1 MYTIARLY
9 RNNGWNDYYVDN
21 NGIERKILYYNPHTT
36 TMYFSFISILRF
48 ELLEKLFFF
57 TPFIMIGMLLLSG
70 IKKSDN
76 DEYSDQ
82 KINYMF
88 SLLIGSTFFAALIAM
103 ISLSLSLCIDFK
115 HHIIKLINEPSM
127 NVFMKYYGIPWNAH
141 QLKIIPY
148 EYFNDRDLHRYS
160 DNSNCFND
168 SNDSNDSNNSNDS
181 NDSNDSNN
189 SDEYIENDDSEND
202 ERENDESEDEREERE
217 EREKREEDED
227 EDSECNR
234 KEYIPEHFLTNDPPC
249 VYESIDSYNKKLYR
263 KYNNKSL
270 SINYT
275 IMRINKTSFLRKIFN
290 VYHDPLIF
298 YYVTENGGYYPI
310 KNINIVTRSIHTSDS
325 YVDVGE
331 NEPSIDVFKT
341 YMGNFESSCPT
352 TYKTLYDCYK
362 QF

>member
-1 MYTIARLY
+1 LY
-9 RNNGWNDYYVDN
+9 RNNGWNDYYVDS

-76 DEYSDQ
+76 ANAEHSEQ
-82 KINYMF
+82 NFNNMF
-88 SLLIGSTFFAALIAM
+88 SLLIGSIIFSALIAM

-127 NVFMKYYGIPWNAH
+127 NVFMKYYGIPWNTH

-160 DNSNCFND
+160 DDSNDFNDSNDLND
-168 SNDSNDSNNSNDS
+168 SNDSNDSNDCNDF
-181 NDSNDSNN
+181 NDCNDP
-189 SDEYIENDDSEND
+189 DEYIKNE
-202 ERENDESEDEREERE
+202 ESEDEREERE
-217 EREKREEDED
+217 EREKRGD
-227 EDSECNR
+227 EDSECNQ

-249 VYESIDSYNKKLYR
+249 VYESIDSYNKKLHR

-290 VYHDPLIF
+290 VYHDPPVF

-341 YMGNFESSCPT
+341 YRRDFESSCPI